1 MLASDAKMSGALQG
15 RLRQASAG
23 VLLLALLL
31 ALGYLGWKASPPTP
45 AATVENLR
53 IALSTVPQSSLFP
66 IAAAKG
72 YFAAEGLAVTL
83 IPVSHG
89 KVAIERVLAG
99 EAELALAA
107 EVPFV
112 IAVMK
117 GEALSVAANL
127 LDIDGGHA
135 LVARRDRGIAAAADL
150 AGKRVG
156 VSFGASG
163 EYFLWAFLIR
173 NMLAPDSLTLVD
185 LLPAQMASALAGGT
199 VDAVATWEPFVLD
212 AQLVLGDQALTLTD
226 PGVYAQ
232 SVVIV
237 AGTGFLSGHRGT
249 IEKLLRA
256 LIKAE
261 RLTREQPE
269 ESLAIVA
276 AWLQRDA
283 KVLRPLWNTL
293 NFRVELAQSSLITFE
308 AEARWAMAR
317 GYVASAP
324 VPNFLPN
331 VYLDALLAVGRERV
345 SVLH

>member
-15 RLRQASAG
+15 RLRQAIAG

-31 ALGYLGWKASPPTP
+31 ALGYLGWKASSPTP

-127 LDIDGGHA
+127 LDIGDGHA
-135 LVARRDRGIAAAADL
+135 LIARRDRGITAPADL
-150 AGKRVG
+150 VGKKVG
-156 VSFGASG
+156 VSFGSSG
-163 EYFLWAFLIR
+163 EYFLWAYCIR
-173 NMLAPDSLTLVD
+173 YKLAPDSLILVD
-185 LLPAQMASALAGGT
+185 LLPAQLAPALASGT
-199 VDAVATWEPFVLD
+199 IDAVATWTPFVVD
-212 AQLVLGDQALTLTD
+212 AQLALGDQAVTLTD
-226 PGVYAQ
+226 PEVYSQ
-232 SVVIV
+232 SVMIV
-237 AGTGFLSGHRGT
+237 GGTAFLTGHRDA
-249 IEKLLRA
+249 IKKLLRA
-256 LIKAE
+256 LLKAE
-261 RLTREQPE
+261 RLTREHPE

-276 AWLQRDA
+276 PWLQRDP
-283 KVLRPLWNTL
+283 KLLRLLWKTL
-293 NFRVELAQSSLITFE
+293 DFKVELAQSSLVTLE

-317 GYVASAP
+317 GYVARGP

-331 VYLDALLAVGRERV
+331 VYLDALLAVSRGRV
-345 SVLH
+345 TVVH